1 MHASSAAD
9 PGVTGSSILI
19 GGTVPL
25 SGEASSGGLTAK
37 GADAFFKS
45 TNAHKGVFN
54 RKINY
59 DYKDDAYDPA
69 KTIQATRELVQQD
82 HVFAIFNPLG
92 TAQNIA
98 TRPFL
103 NSLGVPQLF
112 VASGWGGWARDA
124 KQFPLTIGVIPTYT
138 GEAIVY
144 GALHQG
150 EDQGREDRCPLPGRR
165 VRARAAER
173 AEEGARLEAEH
184 DREPEELRP
193 DLARRLLADLRS
205 SRPPGRTW

>member
-1 MHASSAAD
+1 MSRRLLVLSLCLLALGLPLAVQASSAAD
-9 PGVTGSSILI
+9 PGVTASSILI

-69 KTIQATRELVQQD
+69 KTIQVTRQLVQQD

-103 NSLGVPQLF
+103 NPS
-112 VASGWGGWARDA
+112 ASR
-124 KQFPLTIGVIPTYT
+124 
-138 GEAIVY
+138 
-144 GALHQG
+144 
-150 EDQGREDRCPLPGRR
+150 
-165 VRARAAER
+165 
-173 AEEGARLEAEH
+173 
-184 DREPEELRP
+184 
-193 DLARRLLADLRS
+193 RS
-205 SRPPGRTW
+205 SSPAATEAGRATRSNSRSRSG